1 VVAVDSEGNEFVI
14 GYAKKR
20 QQEPPTDTILKPTAP
35 IRGAAF
41 ILLLLGFVLNARRN
55 LWSVRVALVKGLL
68 FFISYSLIL

>member
-1 VVAVDSEGNEFVI
+1 MSSLSATQKSASRN
-14 GYAKKR
+14 R
-20 QQEPPTDTILKPTAP
+20 TTDTILKPTAP